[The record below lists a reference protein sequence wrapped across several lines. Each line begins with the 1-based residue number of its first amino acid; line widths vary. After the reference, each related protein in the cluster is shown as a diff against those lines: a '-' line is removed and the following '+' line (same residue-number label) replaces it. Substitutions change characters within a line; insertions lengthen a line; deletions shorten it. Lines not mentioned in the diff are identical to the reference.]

1 MDENKTKAAVD
12 AYFKA
17 TQSMSVDQWVS
28 RFADGAEV
36 EDPIGD
42 PVLKT
47 RAAIEAQGEKFMSSF
62 KEVGLYPDFV
72 HVIGNRASAKWT
84 GRGITN
90 EGQRVEFDGI
100 NFWEFA
106 ENEQVKKLVG
116 YWSPSNMRE
125 VK

>member
-1 MDENKTKAAVD
+1 
-12 AYFKA
+12 
-17 TQSMSVDQWVS
+17 
-28 RFADGAEV
+28 
-36 EDPIGD
+36 
-42 PVLKT
+42 
-47 RAAIEAQGEKFMSSF
+47 MSSF
-62 KEVGLYPDFV
+62 KEIGLYPDFV
-72 HVIGNRASAKWT
+72 HTIGNRASAKWT

-106 ENEQVKKLVG
+106 ENGQVKKLVG